1 MQILLVFE
9 QHLSLPSPPFLSFP
23 FLSFHFCVKIKH
35 AIPPSKK
42 SPQTNP
48 PHPPTPFSLQNRHPF
63 PPPSTQH
70 PHMPPPLR
78 DPPLCRPPLHNP
90 RQQTFP
96 SPLPT
101 LLSFPLPLPHPHTT
115 ISPHIPHPHT
125 TIPPRNRSIPRSLSL
140 ITVTAH
146 GDPSRHNALART
158 GRRAIVVLA
167 RGDRVS
173 T

>member
-1 MQILLVFE
+1 MNNIF
-9 QHLSLPSPPFLSFP
+9 HSLPLHSLP
-23 FLSFHFCVKIKH
+23 FLSFHSCVNIKH
-35 AIPPSKK
+35 AIRPSKK
-42 SPQTNP
+42 FTTDQPTTPANPLLSSKQTPLSPP
-48 PHPPTPFSLQNRHPF
+48 S
-63 PPPSTQH
+63 STQH

-115 ISPHIPHPHT
+115 I
-125 TIPPRNRSIPRSLSL
+125 PPRNRSIPRSLSL

-167 RGDRVS
+167 RSGRVS

>member
-1 MQILLVFE
+1 MNNIF
-9 QHLSLPSPPFLSFP
+9 HSLPLHSFP
-23 FLSFHFCVKIKH
+23 FLSFLCKNQACHPSFKKNH
-35 AIPPSKK
+35 HRPTHHTRQPPSLFK
-42 SPQTNP
+42 TD
-48 PHPPTPFSLQNRHPF
+48 TPF
-63 PPPSTQH
+63 PPSSTKH

-90 RQQTFP
+90 RQQTLP

-101 LLSFPLPLPHPHTT
+101 LLSFPLPL
-115 ISPHIPHPHT
+115 PHPHT

-167 RGDRVS
+167 RGGRVS